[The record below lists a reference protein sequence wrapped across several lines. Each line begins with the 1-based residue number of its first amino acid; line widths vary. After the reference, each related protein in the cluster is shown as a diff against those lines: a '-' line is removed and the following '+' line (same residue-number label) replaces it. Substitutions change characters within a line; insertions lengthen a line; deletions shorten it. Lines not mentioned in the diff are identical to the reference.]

1 MTRLFGTDGIR
12 GLAGEVPLDDATVA
26 RIGFSL
32 AQQLKASTSGAAPVI
47 VIGRDTRQSG
57 PAIEAAL
64 AAGAIA
70 GGSAIKSA
78 GLITTPGVAFL
89 TRSCNADAG
98 VVISASHN
106 PYEDNGIK
114 IFSPSGKKLNDEA
127 ERAIEAEV
135 AGPRS
140 LFPDFHI
147 KSVEPDPGL
156 KENYLQFLK
165 HDVAH
170 DLDLSGMKMVIDCA
184 EGASFEL
191 APRLFASLGADV
203 TAIHV
208 SPDGRNINVN
218 CGSLHTEELQRCV
231 VEEKAKLGIAFDGDA
246 DRMLVIDE
254 DGRLL
259 DGDYVLYILGLQL
272 KRQDK
277 LAGNRVVATVMSNL
291 GLELAMREHGIEL
304 VRTSVG
310 DKYVLDELLR
320 GGGSLGGEQSG
331 HIIFPE
337 ISLAGDGMIT
347 AIELLRAVSD
357 THQSVKE
364 LAAGFTRFPQ
374 VILNVRVSRKP
385 PIETVEPLT
394 DAMRE
399 LERELK
405 GEGRLLV
412 RYSGTENLAR
422 IMIEGKEE
430 SQILAQAHK
439 LAMVIGRELG

>member
-32 AQQLKASTSGAAPVI
+32 AQQLKASTSGTTPVI
-47 VIGRDTRQSG
+47 VTGRDTRQSG
-57 PAIEAAL
+57 PSIEAAL

-70 GGSAIKSA
+70 GGSRIKSA

-89 TRSCNADAG
+89 TRDCNADAG

-114 IFSPSGKKLNDEA
+114 IFSPSGKKLSDEA

-135 AGPRS
+135 AGPRNS
-140 LFPDFHI
+140 FPDFHI
-147 KSVEPDPGL
+147 TSVEPDPAL
-156 KENYLQFLK
+156 TENYLQFLK

-218 CGSLHTEELQRCV
+218 CGSLHPEELQRRV

-272 KRQDK
+272 KRQGK

-347 AIELLRAVSD
+347 AIELLRALSD

-385 PIETVEPLT
+385 PIESVGPLT

-439 LAMVIGRELG
+439 LAKVIERELG